1 MDIDAGRFVASF
13 VGEKMEVGYFGL
25 AFFFCLLGLRILS
38 VHLMDVYLAD
48 QTCRIPAR
56 DLHRF
61 CSSVFEASV

>member
-25 AFFFCLLGLRILS
+25 AFFLFAWFEDSVGTLDGCL
-38 VHLMDVYLAD
+38 

-56 DLHRF
+56 ESNRL
-61 CSSVFEASV
+61 CSSACEA